1 MKTTGKYGN
10 VPQSSTLQAL
20 PKEWT
25 VITHLTVTRAMVKK
39 KKNQST
45 TRKEVF
51 YRCCKS
57 CELGKI
63 HPIMITDPDE
73 AASHQKPFSLR
84 PCGSSTKERMAK
96 NIISIYKQEEE
107 EEVENIRQLQKKLFL
122 EKIHAPNN

>member
-1 MKTTGKYGN
+1 MKTTGKYGT

-25 VITHLTVTRAMVKK
+25 VITHLTLTSAMVKK

-45 TRKEVF
+45 TGKEVF
-51 YRCCKS
+51 CRCCKS

-73 AASHQKPFSLR
+73 AASDQKPFSLR

-96 NIISIYKQEEE
+96 IMSI
-107 EEVENIRQLQKKLFL
+107 
-122 EKIHAPNN
+122 